1 MARKKR
7 AAESGGVDQRWMLT
21 FSDMMTLLLTFF
33 VLLFS
38 MSSTDS
44 SKLHK
49 AMKALKDEFTAF
61 NLGTMGLGGG
71 AVGPLENPNLV
82 IRPDEIRVAV
92 DQIKRF
98 ISAEDLDDDAQVT
111 RAGRSIKVSLSADVL
126 FDTGSV
132 AVKPAARPLLH
143 EIARIATKLAKT
155 VRVEGNTDSTPVV
168 GQRFKSNLDLS
179 AYRAISVLKTILEE
193 KTFTPQGASIGAFGD
208 YNPVRP
214 KERNDRD
221 RKANRRVD
229 IFVVD
234 PPDAE
239 SFWYALM
246 ESYLSNTSNK
256 D

>member
-7 AAESGGVDQRWMLT
+7 AAEGGGVDQRWMLT

-44 SKLHK
+44 EKLHQ
-49 AMKALKDEFTAF
+49 AMKALKDEFAAL
-61 NLGTMGLGGG
+61 NLGTLGIGGG
-71 AVGPLENPNLV
+71 SAGAPENPGLV
-82 IRPDEIRVAV
+82 IRPDEIRAAV
-92 DQIKRF
+92 DEIKRF

-111 RAGRSIKVSLSADVL
+111 RAGRRIKVSLAADVL
-126 FDTGSV
+126 FDTASV

-143 EIARIATKLAKT
+143 KIAGIATRLAKT
-155 VRVEGNTDSTPVV
+155 VRVEGNTDSTAVV
-168 GQRFKSNLDLS
+168 GQRFNSNLDLS
-179 AYRAISVLKTILEE
+179 AYRATSVLKTILEE
-193 KTFTPQGASIGAFGD
+193 KTFTPRGACVGAFGE

-221 RKANRRVD
+221 RRANRRVD

-246 ESYLSNTSNK
+246 ESYLSNAG
-256 D
+256 DRD